1 MPITF
6 FPKAGMV
13 LSCDFEGY
21 KHPEIVKKRPVV
33 VISPN
38 SLTRP
43 SLVTVIP
50 LSTTPP
56 NPVWPYHYLLPAN
69 PFPKSTIDS
78 WAKCD
83 MIATV
88 NVARLDRIQLV
99 RRGPYETYYV
109 GMDIVRE
116 LRRRAALSFGLDI
129 STE

>member
-1 MPITF
+1 M
-6 FPKAGMV
+6 
-13 LSCDFEGY
+13 SCDFEGY